1 MSEILN
7 VSARTVSRRLR
18 LFHLKRTYATISD
31 DELDDVIR
39 ETVAYR
45 VARPNSMWHLHGNHK
60 IIRLSTVNTKMALKN
75 LISTK
80 VDITTS
86 VPTPLRVAVLK
97 IAETPRV
104 ISWTFDDLSVK
115 PAVIK
120 KNKTAVITDG
130 QSLAKITLYEG
141 SGSRLEEGGSYV
153 MRGHSLRGRGPPY
166 FINVARNT
174 MFFRGPAIKFSEE
187 LMADVETQIN
197 PSSSVVHLE
206 KYTTA
211 SSLVTVQIKII
222 EVSAIQKVK
231 SGEEV
236 VPLTWITV
244 KQDLKVTTVC
254 LWREAA
260 NFSLNVGEAVSITDL
275 KPKSAD
281 HGWFLQSTAFTK
293 GEDPGTMQVLAA
305 DGQVFRVSVTLW
317 EPFDQFLQS
326 DIITAN
332 LEVDGNAIQS
342 ISTINLEE

>member
-1 MSEILN
+1 MSKGICL
-7 VSARTVSRRLR
+7 
-18 LFHLKRTYATISD
+18 LKEEED
-31 DELDDVIR
+31 QE
-39 ETVAYR
+39 EEEEE
-45 VARPNSMWHLHGNHK
+45 G
-60 IIRLSTVNTKMALKN
+60 MALKN

-80 VDITTS
+80 VDISTF

-104 ISWTFDDLSVK
+104 ISWTFDDVTAK

-120 KNKTAVITDG
+120 KNKTVVITDG

-174 MFFRGPAIKFSEE
+174 VFFRGPAIKFSQE
-187 LMADVETQIN
+187 LMADAETNIN

-206 KYTTA
+206 KFSTA
-211 SSLVTVQIKII
+211 SSLVTVHINII
-222 EVSAIQKVK
+222 EVSAIQKIK

-236 VPLTWITV
+236 VPLRRITV

-260 NFSLNVGEAVSITDL
+260 TFSLNVGEAVSITHL

-293 GEDPGTMQVLAA
+293 VEKTKKVLKDIIIIGVTEGKDEGTMQVLAA
-305 DGQVFRVSVTLW
+305 DGQVFIISASLW
-317 EPFDQFLQS
+317 EPFEQFLHV
-326 DIITAN
+326 DTITVN
-332 LEVDGNAIQS
+332 LEVDGNAIQR
-342 ISTINLEE
+342 ITMINLEE